1 LSPPAR
7 AVGYAAFTPK
17 QALRPSFR
25 RSSIKL
31 AQRQLEGCAGFL
43 LVVTGADQ
51 SVKALLEAGGSCTG
65 VISYGRA
72 TDLGVAHHT
81 MSYALEEEP
90 WRLEIDS
97 ALQNQQPIQ
106 FIVLVGRARQLA
118 QPSVRRPPVSL
129 LENRMA

>member
-1 LSPPAR
+1 MTRPD
-7 AVGYAAFTPK
+7 AALFWSHPH
-17 QALRPSFR
+17 
-25 RSSIKL
+25 
-31 AQRQLEGCAGFL
+31 E
-43 LVVTGADQ
+43 D
-51 SVKALLEAGGSCTG
+51 
-65 VISYGRA
+65 
-72 TDLGVAHHT
+72 T
-81 MSYALEEEP
+81 MSYALEEDP